1 MHLAPTERQ
10 QRLRAELRT
19 YFRSLMPDGPP
30 PADDPARQRA
40 VLRRIGADGLL
51 GLGWP
56 VAYGGQG
63 RGADEQ
69 FVFFDEAYR
78 AGAPVSM
85 VTLNTVGPTLMKY
98 GSEEQKDF
106 FLPRILSGD
115 LVFAIGYSEPSAGTD
130 LASLRTRAVRA
141 GARAG
146 ARTGAVQAR
155 ALREG
160 EGEGGGKGGGKGDGE
175 RGGGGDADGDGGD
188 GCRREG
194 AGYYGGEGAGDGDGD
209 GGGGYG
215 REGAGYRG
223 DGGEGAGYGGEGD
236 WLIDGQKIFTSNAQ
250 NADWIWLA
258 CRTDPDAPKHQGI
271 SILLVPT
278 DAPGFS
284 WTPIETVGGQTTT
297 ATYYDGTRVPAGNLV
312 GEKNGGWGLITNQ
325 LNHERVALAAIGMQ
339 AEDFYAA
346 ALEAARTPD
355 PVTGRR
361 RIDEPWV
368 RFQLAEVHARLAA
381 SRLLNW
387 RLVGDVGAG
396 RLAPG
401 DASGV
406 KVAGTESA
414 VAVYRMCQHIVG
426 ADALVRS
433 GSPGVF
439 GDGELERMNR
449 AAQINTFGGGV
460 SEVQREIVATMR
472 LGMKRG
478 RR

>member
-10 QRLRAELRT
+10 RRLRAELRT
-19 YFRSLMPDGPP
+19 YFRDLMPDGPP
-30 PADDPARQRA
+30 PAADSGRQRA
-40 VLRRIGADGLL
+40 LLRRIGADGWL

-56 VAYGGQG
+56 VVYGGQG

-98 GSEEQKDF
+98 GTEEQKDF
-106 FLPRILSGD
+106 FLPRILRGD
-115 LVFAIGYSEPSAGTD
+115 VVFAIGYSEPSAGTD
-130 LASLRTRAVRA
+130 LASLRTRAVR
-141 GARAG
+141 
-146 ARTGAVQAR
+146 
-155 ALREG
+155 
-160 EGEGGGKGGGKGDGE
+160 
-175 RGGGGDADGDGGD
+175 DGGD
-188 GCRREG
+188 
-194 AGYYGGEGAGDGDGD
+194 
-209 GGGGYG
+209 
-215 REGAGYRG
+215 
-223 DGGEGAGYGGEGD
+223 
-236 WLIDGQKIFTSNAQ
+236 WIVDGQKVFTSNAQ

-258 CRTDPDAPKHQGI
+258 CRTDPDAPKHKGI

-284 WTPIETVGGQTTT
+284 WTPIETVGGLTTT
-297 ATYYDGTRVPAGNLV
+297 ATYYDEIRVPAGNFV
-312 GEKNGGWGLITNQ
+312 GEENGGWGLITNQ

-346 ALEAARTPD
+346 ALTAARTPD

-361 RIDEPWV
+361 RVDEPWV
-368 RFQLAEVHARLAA
+368 RSRLAEAHARLAA

-406 KVAGTESA
+406 KFAGTEST
-414 VAVYRMCQHIVG
+414 VAVYRMCQEIVG
-426 ADALVRS
+426 ADGLIRS

-439 GDGELERMNR
+439 EGGELERMNR

-472 LGMKRG
+472 LGMTRG

>member
-10 QRLRAELRT
+10 RRLRAELRT
-19 YFRSLMPDGPP
+19 YFRDLMPDGPP
-30 PADDPARQRA
+30 PPADADADAASASASASASVSGGPGASERQRA
-40 VLRRIGADGLL
+40 LLRRIGADGWL

-98 GSEEQKDF
+98 GTEEQKEY
-106 FLPRILSGD
+106 FLPRILRGE

-130 LASLRTRAVRA
+130 LASLRTRAVR
-141 GARAG
+141 
-146 ARTGAVQAR
+146 V
-155 ALREG
+155 
-160 EGEGGGKGGGKGDGE
+160 
-175 RGGGGDADGDGGD
+175 GGD
-188 GCRREG
+188 GREESEQGPGG
-194 AGYYGGEGAGDGDGD
+194 AGSSGSAGSIGSAGSSGSAGSARRVGSAASVGNGGGE
-209 GGGGYG
+209 
-215 REGAGYRG
+215 
-223 DGGEGAGYGGEGD
+223 
-236 WLIDGQKIFTSNAQ
+236 WLVDGQKVFTSNAQ
-250 NADWIWLA
+250 QADWIWLA
-258 CRTDPDAPKHQGI
+258 CRTDPDAPKHKGI

-284 WTPIETVGGQTTT
+284 WTPIATVGGLTTT
-297 ATYYDGTRVPAGNLV
+297 ATYYDGIRVPAANLV
-312 GEKNGGWGLITNQ
+312 GEENGGWGLITNQ

-346 ALEAARTPD
+346 VLAAARTPD

-361 RIDEPWV
+361 RVDEPWV
-368 RFQLAEVHARLAA
+368 RSRLAEVHARLAA
-381 SRLLNW
+381 TRLLNW

-406 KVAGTESA
+406 KVVGTESA
-414 VAVYRMCQHIVG
+414 VAVYRMCQEIVG
-426 ADALVRS
+426 SDALVRS

-472 LGMKRG
+472 LGMTRG

>member
-10 QRLRAELRT
+10 QRLRAELRA
-19 YFRSLMPDGPP
+19 YFRAVLPTGSTGP
-30 PADDPARQRA
+30 RERRA
-40 VLRRIGADGLL
+40 LLRRIGADGWL

-56 VAYGGQG
+56 VAYGGRG

-85 VTLNTVGPTLMKY
+85 VTLNTVGPTLMKH
-98 GSEEQKDF
+98 GSEEQKAR
-106 FLPRILSGD
+106 FLPRILSGE
-115 LVFAIGYSEPSAGTD
+115 LTFAIGYSEPSAGTD
-130 LASLRTRAVRA
+130 LASLRTRAVR
-141 GARAG
+141 
-146 ARTGAVQAR
+146 
-155 ALREG
+155 
-160 EGEGGGKGGGKGDGE
+160 
-175 RGGGGDADGDGGD
+175 
-188 GCRREG
+188 
-194 AGYYGGEGAGDGDGD
+194 
-209 GGGGYG
+209 
-215 REGAGYRG
+215 
-223 DGGEGAGYGGEGD
+223 EGD
-236 WLIDGQKIFTSNAQ
+236 SWRIDGQKTFTSGAQ
-250 NADWIWLA
+250 HADWIWLA
-258 CRTDPDAPKHQGI
+258 CRTDPEAPRHRGI
-271 SILLVPT
+271 SILVVPT
-278 DAPGFS
+278 DAQGFS

-297 ATYYDGTRVPAGNLV
+297 ATYYDGVRVPAGNLV
-312 GEKNGGWGLITNQ
+312 GAENEGWSLITDQ

-346 ALEAARTPD
+346 ALTAARTPD

-368 RFQLAEVHARLAA
+368 RAQLAEAHARLAA
-381 SRLLNW
+381 TRLLNW

-414 VAVYRMCQHIVG
+414 VAVYRICQHAIG
-426 ADALVRS
+426 PDGLAGTVRA
-433 GSPGVF
+433 GSPGAF
-439 GDGELERMNR
+439 GDGELERLNR

-472 LGMKRG
+472 LGMTRG

>member
-10 QRLRAELRT
+10 HQLRAELRA
-19 YFRSLMPDGPP
+19 YFRELMPAGPP
-30 PADDPARQRA
+30 EGGDLEGQRRL
-40 VLRRIGADGLL
+40 LRRIGSDGML

-56 VAYGGQG
+56 VEYGGQG
-63 RGADEQ
+63 RGPDDQ

-98 GSEEQKDF
+98 GTEEQKAA

-130 LASLRTRAVRA
+130 LASLRTRAVREVGAPGA
-141 GARAG
+141 GA
-146 ARTGAVQAR
+146 
-155 ALREG
+155 L
-160 EGEGGGKGGGKGDGE
+160 GGGAPEAGVPG
-175 RGGGGDADGDGGD
+175 A
-188 GCRREG
+188 EG
-194 AGYYGGEGAGDGDGD
+194 SEGT
-209 GGGGYG
+209 
-215 REGAGYRG
+215 
-223 DGGEGAGYGGEGD
+223 
-236 WLIDGQKIFTSNAQ
+236 WVIDGQKIFTSNAQ

-258 CRTDPDAPKHQGI
+258 CRTDPEAPKHQGI
-271 SILLVPT
+271 SIILVPT

-284 WTPIETVGGQTTT
+284 WTPIETVGGLTTT
-297 ATYYDGTRVPAGNLV
+297 ATYYDGIRVPATNLV
-312 GEKNGGWGLITNQ
+312 GEENGGWGLITNQ

-346 ALEAARTPD
+346 ALAFARTPD
-355 PVTGRR
+355 PVTGER
-361 RIDEPWV
+361 RIDAPWV
-368 RFQLAEVHARLAA
+368 RSRLAEAQARLAA
-381 SRLLNW
+381 TRLLNW

-396 RLAPG
+396 ALAPG

-406 KVAGTESA
+406 KFVGTESA
-414 VAVYRMCQHIVG
+414 VEVYRICQEVTG
-426 ADALVRS
+426 EAGLVRA
-433 GSPGVF
+433 GSPGSLTL
-439 GDGELERMNR
+439 GTAGEGELERMNR

-472 LGMKRG
+472 LGMRRG

>member
-10 QRLRAELRT
+10 QRLRAELRR
-19 YFRSLMPDGPP
+19 YFRDLMPDGPP
-30 PADDPARQRA
+30 PADDPGRQRA
-40 VLRRIGADGLL
+40 LLRRIGADGLL
-51 GLGWP
+51 GIGWP

-98 GSEEQKDF
+98 GSEAQKEY
-106 FLPRILSGD
+106 FLPRVLRGD

-130 LASLRTRAVRA
+130 LASLRTRAVR
-141 GARAG
+141 
-146 ARTGAVQAR
+146 
-155 ALREG
+155 EG
-160 EGEGGGKGGGKGDGE
+160 ES
-175 RGGGGDADGDGGD
+175 
-188 GCRREG
+188 
-194 AGYYGGEGAGDGDGD
+194 
-209 GGGGYG
+209 
-215 REGAGYRG
+215 
-223 DGGEGAGYGGEGD
+223 

-250 NADWIWLA
+250 HADWIWLA
-258 CRTDPDAPKHQGI
+258 CRTDPDAPKHRGI
-271 SILLVPT
+271 SIVLVPT

-284 WTPIETVGGQTTT
+284 WTPIETVGGLTTT
-297 ATYYDGTRVPAGNLV
+297 ATYYDGIRVPSSNLV
-312 GEKNGGWGLITNQ
+312 GEENGGWELITNQ

-346 ALEAARTPD
+346 ALRAARTPD

-361 RIDEPWV
+361 RVDEPWV
-368 RFQLAEVHARLAA
+368 RFRLAEVHARLAA

-414 VAVYRMCQHIVG
+414 VASYRMCQEVVG
-426 ADALVRS
+426 AQALVRS

-472 LGMKRG
+472 LRMTRG

>member
-19 YFRSLMPDGPP
+19 YFRGLMPDGPP

-40 VLRRIGADGLL
+40 LLRRIGADGLL

-98 GSEEQKDF
+98 GSEEQKEY
-106 FLPRILSGD
+106 FLPRILKGD

-130 LASLRTRAVRA
+130 LASLRTRAVREA
-141 GARAG
+141 GAAG
-146 ARTGAVQAR
+146 ETGV
-155 ALREG
+155 
-160 EGEGGGKGGGKGDGE
+160 EGGFW
-175 RGGGGDADGDGGD
+175 R
-188 GCRREG
+188 
-194 AGYYGGEGAGDGDGD
+194 
-209 GGGGYG
+209 
-215 REGAGYRG
+215 
-223 DGGEGAGYGGEGD
+223 
-236 WLIDGQKIFTSNAQ
+236 IDGQKIFTSNAQ

-258 CRTDPDAPKHQGI
+258 CRTDPDAPRHRGI

-278 DAPGFS
+278 GAPGFS

-297 ATYYDGTRVPAGNLV
+297 ATYYDGIRVPAGNLV
-312 GEKNGGWGLITNQ
+312 GEENAGWGLVTSQ

-346 ALEAARTPD
+346 GLEAARTPD

-361 RIDEPWV
+361 AADEPWV
-368 RFQLAEVHARLAA
+368 RSQLAEVHARLAA

-396 RLAPG
+396 GPAPG

-406 KVAGTESA
+406 KVMGTESA

-426 ADALVRS
+426 PGALIRS
-433 GSPGVF
+433 GSPGAF
-439 GDGELERMNR
+439 GGGELERMNR

-472 LGMKRG
+472 LGMRRG

>member
-19 YFRSLMPDGPP
+19 YFRDLMPDGPP
-30 PADDPARQRA
+30 PEDDPGSRRA
-40 VLRRIGADGLL
+40 LLRRIGADGML

-130 LASLRTRAVRA
+130 LASLRTRAVR
-141 GARAG
+141 
-146 ARTGAVQAR
+146 
-155 ALREG
+155 
-160 EGEGGGKGGGKGDGE
+160 EGGH
-175 RGGGGDADGDGGD
+175 
-188 GCRREG
+188 
-194 AGYYGGEGAGDGDGD
+194 
-209 GGGGYG
+209 
-215 REGAGYRG
+215 
-223 DGGEGAGYGGEGD
+223 
-236 WLIDGQKIFTSNAQ
+236 WVIDGQKIFTSNAQ

-271 SILLVPT
+271 SIILVPT
-278 DAPGFS
+278 QAPGFS

-297 ATYYDGTRVPAGNLV
+297 ATYYDGIRVPAANLI
-312 GEKNGGWGLITNQ
+312 GEENGGWGLITNQ

-346 ALEAARTPD
+346 ALKAARTPD

-361 RIDEPWV
+361 RVDEPWV
-368 RFQLAEVHARLAA
+368 RFQLAEAHALMAA

-406 KVAGTESA
+406 KVVGTESA
-414 VAVYRMCQHIVG
+414 VAVYRICQQIVG

-433 GSPGVF
+433 GSPGAF

-472 LGMKRG
+472 LGMRRG

>member
-19 YFRSLMPDGPP
+19 YFRDLMPDGPP
-30 PADDPARQRA
+30 PADDPGRQRA
-40 VLRRIGADGLL
+40 LLRRIGADGLL
-51 GLGWP
+51 GIGWP

-98 GSEEQKDF
+98 GSQAQKEY
-106 FLPRILSGD
+106 FLPRVLRGD

-130 LASLRTRAVRA
+130 LASLRTRAVR
-141 GARAG
+141 
-146 ARTGAVQAR
+146 
-155 ALREG
+155 EG
-160 EGEGGGKGGGKGDGE
+160 ES
-175 RGGGGDADGDGGD
+175 
-188 GCRREG
+188 
-194 AGYYGGEGAGDGDGD
+194 
-209 GGGGYG
+209 
-215 REGAGYRG
+215 
-223 DGGEGAGYGGEGD
+223 

-250 NADWIWLA
+250 HADWIWLA
-258 CRTDPDAPKHQGI
+258 CRTDPDAPKHRGI
-271 SILLVPT
+271 SIVLVPT

-284 WTPIETVGGQTTT
+284 WTPIETVGGLTTT
-297 ATYYDGTRVPAGNLV
+297 ATYYDGIRVPSSNLV
-312 GEKNGGWGLITNQ
+312 GEENGGWELITNQ

-346 ALEAARTPD
+346 ALRAVRTPD

-361 RIDEPWV
+361 RVDEPWV
-368 RFQLAEVHARLAA
+368 RFRLAEVHARLAA

-414 VAVYRMCQHIVG
+414 VASYRMCQEVVG
-426 ADALVRS
+426 AGALVRS

-472 LGMKRG
+472 LGMTRG

>member
-1 MHLAPTERQ
+1 VHLAPTERQ

-19 YFRSLMPDGPP
+19 YFRDLMPDGPP
-30 PADDPARQRA
+30 PADDPGRQRA
-40 VLRRIGADGLL
+40 LLRRIGTDGLL
-51 GLGWP
+51 GIGWP

-98 GSEEQKDF
+98 GSQAQKEY
-106 FLPRILSGD
+106 FLPRILRGD

-130 LASLRTRAVRA
+130 LASLRTRAVR
-141 GARAG
+141 
-146 ARTGAVQAR
+146 
-155 ALREG
+155 EG
-160 EGEGGGKGGGKGDGE
+160 ES
-175 RGGGGDADGDGGD
+175 
-188 GCRREG
+188 
-194 AGYYGGEGAGDGDGD
+194 
-209 GGGGYG
+209 
-215 REGAGYRG
+215 
-223 DGGEGAGYGGEGD
+223 

-250 NADWIWLA
+250 HADWIWLA
-258 CRTDPDAPKHQGI
+258 CRTDPDASKHRGI
-271 SILLVPT
+271 SIVLVPT

-284 WTPIETVGGQTTT
+284 WTPIETVGGLTTT
-297 ATYYDGTRVPAGNLV
+297 ATYYDGIRVPSSNLV
-312 GEKNGGWGLITNQ
+312 GEENGGWELITNQ

-346 ALEAARTPD
+346 ALRAVRTPD

-361 RIDEPWV
+361 RVDEPWV
-368 RFQLAEVHARLAA
+368 RFRLAEVHARLAA

-387 RLVGDVGAG
+387 RLVGEVGAG

-414 VAVYRMCQHIVG
+414 VASYRMCQEVVG
-426 ADALVRS
+426 AGALVRS

-472 LGMKRG
+472 LGMTRG